1 MPFFQH
7 TPLVGAALA
16 AAVVSYMVLR
26 RLGSRETAKDKTQE
40 TVAKKDVPKG
50 SQEASRTWTV
60 TKVQAEYISS
70 MVAKRRLDQIDAV
83 SSGRFA
89 DGPSWM
95 VTRLIL
101 QANNESKKTKSHIFR
116 VVRCHNCSQS
126 STGGTKVG
134 IELSLR
140 KEHVRWMENVYKA
153 CQHASIDKTMR
164 ILLDWYM
171 ALAMKDHEAEEL
183 FFGGRGSSTSVLGKS

>member
-7 TPLVGAALA
+7 TPVVGAALA
-16 AAVVSYMVLR
+16 AAVVSYMVFR
-26 RLGSRETAKDKTQE
+26 RLESKEITEEKKQE
-40 TVAKKDVPKG
+40 TVVKKDVPKV
-50 SQEASRTWTV
+50 SQAASRTWTI

-70 MVAKRRLDQIDAV
+70 MVSKRRLDQVDAV
-83 SSGRFA
+83 SSGKFP
-89 DGPSWM
+89 DGASWM

-101 QANNESKKTKSHIFR
+101 QANSETKKTKSHIFR

-126 STGGTKVG
+126 STGGTKVD

-140 KEHVRWMENVYKA
+140 KEHVQWMENVYKA
-153 CQHASIDKTMR
+153 CKHASIDKTMR

-183 FFGGRGSSTSVLGKS
+183 FFGGSGSSSSVLGKS